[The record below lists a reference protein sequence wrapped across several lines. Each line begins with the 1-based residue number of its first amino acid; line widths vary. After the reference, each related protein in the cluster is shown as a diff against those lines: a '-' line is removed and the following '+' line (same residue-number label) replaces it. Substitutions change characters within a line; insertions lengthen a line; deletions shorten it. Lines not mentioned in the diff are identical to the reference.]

1 MQHNAPY
8 RTGKGA
14 QISHVALNCDHVK
27 ITQSSLMSKRM
38 AEIADIEN
46 YISKCALGDRDAFS
60 ALYAVTSA
68 KLFGV
73 CLCLL
78 GG

>member
-1 MQHNAPY
+1 
-8 RTGKGA
+8 
-14 QISHVALNCDHVK
+14 
-27 ITQSSLMSKRM
+27 M